1 MIRVIFMGTPDFA
14 VNALKALAGD
24 ENIEVVLAVTQ
35 PDKPV
40 GRHGTLT
47 PPDVKV
53 CAEEL
58 GIPVFQPEKV
68 RLPESVEKLKSYEPD
83 LIVVA
88 AFGQILPAEILDMP
102 RLGCIN
108 IHASL
113 LPKYRGAAPIQW
125 AILNGDEEAGV
136 TIMKMDVGLDTGDII
151 SSRSIPIG
159 REYTGGSLFDA
170 LSNLGAELLMDTI
183 PSIEDGTAVYT
194 PQDETQATKVG
205 MIKKS
210 MGEIDFADNAFT
222 IDCKVRAFDPWPA
235 AYTKLDGK
243 MLKIWSC
250 EPYGSLKAAGLENG
264 EINPEDEGA
273 LNIIP
278 GEVLE
283 AGDTLKIAC
292 GPGSVLEVTALQ
304 LEGKKR
310 MAAADFLRGVKIKE
324 GDILGK

>member
-1 MIRVIFMGTPDFA
+1 MGTPDFA
-14 VNALKALAGD
+14 VNALKALAAG
-24 ENIEVVLAVTQ
+24 EQTEVVLAVTQ

-68 RLPESVEKLKSYEPD
+68 RLPESVEKLRSCKPD

-102 RLGCIN
+102 PLGCIN

-125 AILNGDEEAGV
+125 AILNGDEKAGV
-136 TIMKMDVGLDTGDII
+136 TIMKMDVGLDTGDMI

-159 REYTGGSLFDA
+159 REYTGGTLFDA

-183 PSIEDGTAVYT
+183 PAIIDGTATYT
-194 PQDETQATKVG
+194 PQDESAATKVG

-210 MGEIDFADNAFT
+210 MGEIDFSEDAFA
-222 IDCKVRAFDPWPA
+222 IDRKVRAFDPWPA
-235 AYTKLDGK
+235 AYTKYSGK
-243 MLKIWSC
+243 ILKIWSC
-250 EPYGSLKAAGLENG
+250 EPYGSLKAAGSEN
-264 EINPEDEGA
+264 ISPEDEGA
-273 LNIIP
+273 VSISP
-278 GEVLE
+278 GEVIE
-283 AGDTLKIAC
+283 AGDSLKIAC
-292 GPGSVLEVTALQ
+292 GLGSVLKITSLQ

-310 MAAADFLRGVKIKE
+310 MGTADFLRGVRIKE
-324 GDILGK
+324 GEILGE

>member
-14 VNALKALAGD
+14 VNALKALNAD
-24 ENIEVVLAVTQ
+24 DNIDVVLAVTQ

-47 PPDVKV
+47 PSDVKV

-58 GIPVFQPEKV
+58 GIPVFQPVKV
-68 RLPESVEKLKSYEPD
+68 REPEAVDKLKSYSPD

-102 RLGCIN
+102 PLGCIN

-125 AILNGDEEAGV
+125 AILNGDDKAGV

-151 SSRSIPIG
+151 SSRFMPIG
-159 REYTGGSLFDA
+159 REYTGGTLFDA
-170 LSNLGAELLMDTI
+170 LSELGAELLMDTI
-183 PSIEDGTAVYT
+183 PHIVDGTATYT
-194 PQDETQATKVG
+194 PQDESLATKVG

-210 MGEIDFADNAFT
+210 MGEIDFTEDAFV
-222 IDCKVRAFDPWPA
+222 IDRKVRAFNPWPA

-243 MLKIWSC
+243 MLKIWDAV
-250 EPYGSLKAAGLENG
+250 PYGKDSFPKAKLQNAAAGTVVLAYDTLAVACG
-264 EINPEDEGA
+264 DGT
-273 LNIIP
+273 
-278 GEVLE
+278 VLE
-283 AGDTLKIAC
+283 ITG
-292 GPGSVLEVTALQ
+292 LQ

-310 MAAADFLRGVKIKE
+310 MNSADFLRGVKIKE
-324 GDILGK
+324 GDILG

>member
-1 MIRVIFMGTPDFA
+1 LIRVIFMGTPDFA
-14 VNALKALAGD
+14 VNALKALAAD
-24 ENIEVVLAVTQ
+24 ENTEVVLAVTQ

-68 RLPESVEKLKSYEPD
+68 RLPESVEVLRSYNPD

-88 AFGQILPAEILDMP
+88 AFGQILPQEILDMP
-102 RLGCIN
+102 QYGCIN

-125 AILNGDEEAGV
+125 AILNGDEKAGV
-136 TIMKMDVGLDTGDII
+136 TIMKMDIGLDTGDMI
-151 SSRSIPIG
+151 SQRWITIG
-159 REYTGGSLFDA
+159 REHTGGSLFDELA
-170 LSNLGAELLMDTI
+170 QLGAELLMDTI
-183 PSIEDGTAVYT
+183 PTIIDGTAVYT
-194 PQDETQATKVG
+194 PQDESKATKVG

-210 MGEIDFADNAFT
+210 MGEIDFSEDAFA
-222 IDCKVRAFDPWPA
+222 IDRKVRAFDPWPA

-243 MLKIWSC
+243 MLKIWSAV
-250 EPYGSLKAAGLENG
+250 PYKKDSFTKAKSDGTA
-264 EINPEDEGA
+264 
-273 LNIIP
+273 P
-278 GEVLE
+278 GEVVS
-283 AGDTLKIAC
+283 ATDTLVVAC
-292 GPGSVLEVTALQ
+292 GDDTVIEIEELQ

-310 MAAADFLRGVKIKE
+310 MISADFLRGVKIKE

>member
-1 MIRVIFMGTPDFA
+1 MGTPDFA
-14 VNALKALAGD
+14 VNALKALAENGD
-24 ENIEVVLAVTQ
+24 TEVVLAVTQ

-68 RLPESVEKLKSYEPD
+68 RTPESVEFLKKYEPD

-88 AFGQILPAEILDMP
+88 AFGQILPKEILDMP

-136 TIMKMDVGLDTGDII
+136 TIMKMDVGLDTGDMI
-151 SSRSIPIG
+151 SVRSIPIG

-170 LSNLGAELLMDTI
+170 LSKLGAELLMDTI
-183 PSIEDGTAVYT
+183 PSLVDGTAVFT
-194 PQDETQATKVG
+194 PQDETKATKVG
-205 MIKKS
+205 LIKKS
-210 MGEIDFADNAFT
+210 MGEIDFNEDAAD
-222 IDCKVRAFDPWPA
+222 IDRKVRAFDPWPA
-235 AYTKLDGK
+235 AYTYLEGK
-243 MLKIWSC
+243 ILKIWKC
-250 EPYGSLKAAGLENG
+250 EPVNVSEKDAKPG
-264 EINPEDEGA
+264 EIISAADMLTVSCGDGTA
-273 LNIIP
+273 LVIT
-278 GEVLE
+278 E
-283 AGDTLKIAC
+283 
-292 GPGSVLEVTALQ
+292 LQ

-310 MAAADFLRGVKIKE
+310 MSTPDFLRGVKIKE